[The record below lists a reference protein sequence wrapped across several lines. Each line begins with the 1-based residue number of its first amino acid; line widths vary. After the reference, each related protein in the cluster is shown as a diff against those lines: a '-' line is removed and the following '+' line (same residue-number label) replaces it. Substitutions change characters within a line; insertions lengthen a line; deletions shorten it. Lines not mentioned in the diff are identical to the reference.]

1 MYEILMMF
9 ETKKMKLFYII
20 KTYKYWNFYEHPLKI
35 GRWKKKEL
43 VKIGRWKKKKISIT
57 QDKQIKERW
66 KEFQYPQSI
75 QNKKS
80 NIQIARYQRYQ

>member
-1 MYEILMMF
+1 MKFLWAPF
-9 ETKKMKLFYII
+9 EDWAMKEKRISED
-20 KTYKYWNFYEHPLKI
+20 WAM
-35 GRWKKKEL
+35 KE
-43 VKIGRWKKKKISIT
+43 KKISIT